1 MDPDHP
7 GRDRPAF
14 ALGQQPMRHVELFWR
29 QGARRANTLSA
40 PPGDPHPCLFRSRIN
55 SRSNSA
61 KAANTPRL
69 NRPSGRVVS
78 MAAHS
83 PVSIFEV
90 DTAPLQIINNADQLR
105 HGPAKS
111 VELPDVEHIAGL
123 AGRKGVDQ
131 AGPMRRGAR

>member
-1 MDPDHP
+1 
-7 GRDRPAF
+7 
-14 ALGQQPMRHVELFWR
+14 
-29 QGARRANTLSA
+29 
-40 PPGDPHPCLFRSRIN
+40 
-55 SRSNSA
+55 
-61 KAANTPRL
+61 
-69 NRPSGRVVS
+69 VS

-90 DTAPLQIINNADQLR
+90 DTAPLQIINR